1 MDVCAV
7 RVHYSQGRLKKLK
20 TLKFVPFALEKLVRV
35 IPILEATY
43 SFLCLLIYIDTT
55 HRNYFPSG

>member
-1 MDVCAV
+1 MCAV

-35 IPILEATY
+35 IPILEATC
-43 SFLCLLIYIDTT
+43 SFYV
-55 HRNYFPSG
+55 Y